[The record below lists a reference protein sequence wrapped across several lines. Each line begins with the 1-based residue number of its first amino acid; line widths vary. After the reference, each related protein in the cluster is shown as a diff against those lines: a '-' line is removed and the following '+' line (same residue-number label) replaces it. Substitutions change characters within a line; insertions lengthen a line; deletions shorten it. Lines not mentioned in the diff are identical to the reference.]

1 MGKRDMKNKTPPS
14 GAKSQSL
21 VLRLNT
27 RLFFRQLG
35 IFLCMDLLLVV
46 LALMGQ
52 LMWAEKRCA
61 DVAQL
66 VQERGVPTAEAVP
79 WMAASDYTIIPLDRE
94 PKGVDVGELGWFSG
108 GEATADGL
116 RTYVLFSYYTVE
128 LPNGGEPYAITVDLS
143 GIGRMLKWAGFIL
156 LTVQIISLIAN
167 LFRNAGTIRRTLR
180 PIQELAATA
189 ARLNSMTHMSR
200 RELEALAGELSK
212 INATHLDSRIDLP
225 GTQKELKTLAKAIN
239 DMLDRVNAAYSA
251 QMQFVSDASHE
262 LRTPIAVI
270 QGYAALLD
278 RWGKDDP
285 EARQEAIDAIR
296 SESDAMERL
305 VEQLLF
311 LARGDNDT
319 QPIRPQLMDLT
330 AVAEDVLREEQMI
343 HPERAFLA
351 RWQGPVVVRADPGLV
366 KQVMR
371 ILMDNS
377 VKYSGPEGRVYLRV
391 SAQKDYAR
399 VTVQDEGMGIVP
411 QAIPHIFDR
420 FYRTDSSRAR
430 QTGGT
435 GLGLSIAR
443 WIVDRRLVRGGLPG
457 GRGHPHHLCA
467 PPGGD
472 GMSWWVYLLR
482 CGDGTLYTGITDD
495 LDRRLAAHNAGRGA
509 KYTRSRRP
517 VTLVWREEQPDKSA
531 ALRREYAVKQLT
543 RAKKLALIE
552 GGPLV

>member
-200 RELEALAGELSK
+200 WELEALAGELSK

-330 AVAEDVLREEQMI
+330 AVAEDVLQEEQMI

-443 WIVDRRLVRGGLPG
+443 WIVDRHGGWFEVVSREDVGTRITFVLP
-457 GRGHPHHLCA
+457 LE
-467 PPGGD
+467 
-472 GMSWWVYLLR
+472 
-482 CGDGTLYTGITDD
+482 GT
-495 LDRRLAAHNAGRGA
+495 A
-509 KYTRSRRP
+509 
-517 VTLVWREEQPDKSA
+517 
-531 ALRREYAVKQLT
+531 
-543 RAKKLALIE
+543 
-552 GGPLV
+552 

>member
-296 SESDAMERL
+296 QEADSMKEL

-311 LARGDNDT
+311 LARGDNDSMHIEMET
-319 QPIRPQLMDLT
+319 FDLT
-330 AVAEDVLREEQMI
+330 EVAAEVLKETGMI
-343 HPERAFLA
+343 DQTHPFSA
-351 RWQGPVVVRADPGLV
+351 RWEGAVPVCADVGLT
-366 KQVMR
+366 KQALR
-371 ILMDNS
+371 ILVDNS
-377 VKYSGPEGRVYLRV
+377 IKYTPAGGHITLSAALR
-391 SAQKDYAR
+391 DGMAR
-399 VTVQDEGMGIVP
+399 LSVQDEGQGID
-411 QAIPHIFDR
+411 AGSLPHVFDR
-420 FYRTDSSRAR
+420 FYRTDQSRAR

-435 GLGLSIAR
+435 GLGLAIAK
-443 WIVDRRLVRGGLPG
+443 WIVDRHGGWFEVRSWPGVGTRMTIVLPVAELDAGG
-457 GRGHPHHLCA
+457 A
-467 PPGGD
+467 D
-472 GMSWWVYLLR
+472 E
-482 CGDGTLYTGITDD
+482 D
-495 LDRRLAAHNAGRGA
+495 AEQ
-509 KYTRSRRP
+509 TRP
-517 VTLVWREEQPDKSA
+517 A
-531 ALRREYAVKQLT
+531 
-543 RAKKLALIE
+543 
-552 GGPLV
+552 

>member
-180 PIQELAATA
+180 PIQELAARINEIADGVQHNADSAVLSSQVAGQVGDSLKECSKQMEEALEAIRAIRRNSDEINSIVSEIEDIAFRTNILSLNASVEA
-189 ARLNSMTHMSR
+189 AR
-200 RELEALAGELSK
+200 AGE
-212 INATHLDSRIDLP
+212 A
-225 GTQKELKTLAKAIN
+225 
-239 DMLDRVNAAYSA
+239 
-251 QMQFVSDASHE
+251 
-262 LRTPIAVI
+262 
-270 QGYAALLD
+270 
-278 RWGKDDP
+278 
-285 EARQEAIDAIR
+285 
-296 SESDAMERL
+296 
-305 VEQLLF
+305 
-311 LARGDNDT
+311 
-319 QPIRPQLMDLT
+319 
-330 AVAEDVLREEQMI
+330 
-343 HPERAFLA
+343 
-351 RWQGPVVVRADPGLV
+351 
-366 KQVMR
+366 
-371 ILMDNS
+371 
-377 VKYSGPEGRVYLRV
+377 
-391 SAQKDYAR
+391 
-399 VTVQDEGMGIVP
+399 
-411 QAIPHIFDR
+411 
-420 FYRTDSSRAR
+420 
-430 QTGGT
+430 
-435 GLGLSIAR
+435 
-443 WIVDRRLVRGGLPG
+443 
-457 GRGHPHHLCA
+457 GRGFA
-467 PPGGD
+467 VVA
-472 GMSWWVYLLR
+472 SEV
-482 CGDGTLYTGITDD
+482 
-495 LDRRLAAHNAGRGA
+495 RRLAAKASDAAKMTAGLVEKNQGIA
-509 KYTRSRRP
+509 IVTDSNSGITQEEGRRLGVSVIP
-517 VTLVWREEQPDKSA
+517 MPFLLMRKCTWRELP
-531 ALRREYAVKQLT
+531 
-543 RAKKLALIE
+543 
-552 GGPLV
+552 

>member
-225 GTQKELKTLAKAIN
+225 GTQKELKTLAQAIN
-239 DMLDRVNAAYSA
+239 AMLDRINEAYRS
-251 QMQFVSDASHE
+251 QMRFVSDASHE

-270 QGYAALLD
+270 QGYANLLN

-285 EARQEAIDAIR
+285 ATRQEAIDAIR
-296 SESDAMERL
+296 QEADSMKEL

-311 LARGDNDT
+311 LARGDNDSMHIEMET
-319 QPIRPQLMDLT
+319 FDLT
-330 AVAEDVLREEQMI
+330 EVAAEVLKETGMI
-343 HPERAFLA
+343 DQTHTFSA
-351 RWQGPVVVRADPGLV
+351 RWEGAVPVCADVGLT
-366 KQVMR
+366 KQALR
-371 ILMDNS
+371 ILVDNS
-377 VKYSGPEGRVYLRV
+377 IKYTPAGGHITLSAALR
-391 SAQKDYAR
+391 DGMAR
-399 VTVQDEGMGIVP
+399 LSVQDEGQGID
-411 QAIPHIFDR
+411 AGSLPHVFDR
-420 FYRTDSSRAR
+420 FYRTDQSRAR

-435 GLGLSIAR
+435 GLGLAIAK
-443 WIVDRRLVRGGLPG
+443 WIVDRHGGWFEVRSWPGVGTRMTIVLPVAELDAGG
-457 GRGHPHHLCA
+457 A
-467 PPGGD
+467 D
-472 GMSWWVYLLR
+472 E
-482 CGDGTLYTGITDD
+482 D
-495 LDRRLAAHNAGRGA
+495 AEQ
-509 KYTRSRRP
+509 TRP
-517 VTLVWREEQPDKSA
+517 A
-531 ALRREYAVKQLT
+531 
-543 RAKKLALIE
+543 
-552 GGPLV
+552 